1 MTRRAYCTVHARCA
15 VTVVRPG
22 GLEDSPGSSRNTVP
36 ASRQARGPAAA
47 PDDEVIRMRARVGDR
62 LVVGEDRIGEVVG
75 VPSADGSPPY
85 IIKWL
90 KDGHIAMV
98 LPDQYSRIVP
108 AGETVVT
115 EAQGPRHDGRGAAP
129 TTGSRP
135 VPGPTRC

>member
-1 MTRRAYCTVHARCA
+1 VAGDDALKDSRGGHAA
-15 VTVVRPG
+15 
-22 GLEDSPGSSRNTVP
+22 
-36 ASRQARGPAAA
+36 PAAA

-62 LVVGEDRIGEVVG
+62 LVVGAYRIGEVVG

-108 AGETVVT
+108 AGETVGT
-115 EAQGPRHDGRGAAP
+115 EGPGTAA
-129 TTGSRP
+129 
-135 VPGPTRC
+135 